1 VAEISAKAVKDLRDA
16 TGAGMME
23 CKRAL
28 SDSGGDPEK
37 ATELLRERGLAKA
50 GKREGRATSEGSIG
64 LAIAGRVGALVDLG
78 CETDFVAMN
87 DKVKALVAKLA
98 QAVVED
104 SAIRT
109 PDALMAAKIDGELV
123 SDVLTQHISTI
134 GENMNIRRIERLE
147 VKGAGIVGGYVHGGK
162 LGVLV
167 GLKTSATGAD
177 VEELA
182 KDLAMH
188 VAAADPTPLAVD
200 QSGVP
205 AAVVAKE
212 REFLVKQA
220 KDSGKPD
227 SIIEKMVDGR
237 INKFYA
243 DVCLL
248 EQAFVKDPDTKV
260 KARVKATSDN
270 VGTGIEVVGFLRMKV
285 GEAKSE

>member
-64 LAIAGRVGALVDLG
+64 LAIAGRIGALVDLG

-98 QAVVED
+98 KIVAED
-104 SAIRT
+104 SAIGT
-109 PDALMAAKIDGELV
+109 PEALMAAKVDGQLV

-147 VKGAGIVGGYVHGGK
+147 VEGTGIVGGYVHGGK

-182 KDLAMH
+182 KDIAMH

-200 QSGVP
+200 RSGVP

-260 KARVKATSDN
+260 KARVKATSEK
-270 VGTGIEVVGFLRMKV
+270 VGTGIEVVAFLRVKV